1 MSEETLNA
9 GYKAPDTRSRDRAPL
24 AARLAI
30 GLALGLAVLLAIAPF
45 LYMVS
50 LSLQSDAD
58 LFSGEVVIVPDQPQW
73 MNYVTI
79 WDEAPFARFILNS
92 FIVAGGIC
100 LLHVLFDPLIGYV
113 FAKMRFP
120 GRQPLFALLLST
132 LMLPFFIRMVP
143 LYILT
148 AEVGLLNTY
157 TGLILPFAMSGF
169 GIFLMRQFILP
180 IPDELLDA
188 ARVDGAGELRVFFDV
203 VLPQLYPAIATLALL
218 TFVFQFNE
226 FLWPLVVVSS
236 ESMRPITTGLTL
248 FNQEYF
254 TRWNLT
260 AVGGMLMFIPCLVL
274 FLFAQRFF
282 VRSVMLSGMK

>member
-1 MSEETLNA
+1 MS
-9 GYKAPDTRSRDRAPL
+9 DRSRDRVPL
-24 AARLAI
+24 WLRITI
-30 GLALGLAVLLAIAPF
+30 GALLAIAVFLAMLPF

-50 LSLQSDAD
+50 LSLQTDAD
-58 LFSGEVVIVPDQPQW
+58 LFSGEVVVIPEQPQW

-79 WDEAPFARFILNS
+79 WEEAPFARFILNS
-92 FIVAGGIC
+92 FIVAGAISF
-100 LLHVLFDPLIGYV
+100 LHVVFDPLIGYV

-120 GRQPLFALLLST
+120 GRRFMFAALLST
-132 LMLPFFIRMVP
+132 LMLPFFIRLVP

-180 IPDELLDA
+180 IPDDLLDA
-188 ARVDGAGELRVFFDV
+188 ARVDGGGELRVFWDI

-236 ESMRPITTGLTL
+236 EQMRPITTGLTL

-260 AVGGMLMFIPCLVL
+260 AVGGMLMFIPCLLL

-282 VRSVMLSGMK
+282 IRSVMLSGMK

>member
-1 MSEETLNA
+1 M
-9 GYKAPDTRSRDRAPL
+9 YDRSRDRVPL
-24 AARLAI
+24 WLRISIGALLVIAVFLAM
-30 GLALGLAVLLAIAPF
+30 LPF

-58 LFSGEVVIVPDQPQW
+58 LFSGEVVVIPEQPQW
-73 MNYVTI
+73 LNYITI
-79 WDEAPFARFILNS
+79 WEEAPFARFILNS
-92 FIVAGGIC
+92 FVIAGAISF
-100 LLHVLFDPLIGYV
+100 LHVVFDPLIGYV
-113 FAKMRFP
+113 FAKMQFP
-120 GRQPLFALLLST
+120 GRRIMFAALLST
-132 LMLPFFIRMVP
+132 LMLPFFIRLVP

-180 IPDELLDA
+180 IPDDLLDA
-188 ARVDGAGELRVFFDV
+188 ARVDGGGELRVFWDI

-236 ESMRPITTGLTL
+236 EQMRPITTGLTL

-260 AVGGMLMFIPCLVL
+260 AVGGMLMFIPCLLL

-282 VRSVMLSGMK
+282 IRSVMLSGMK